1 MSLSLVFLHCIFP
14 PMQSCCLQSLSSTLS
29 ETWQDPGGWLEP
41 SPQTCLDVQKTEVAF
56 LIPGTEDRNPKLST
70 SSGLFVT
77 WCVKL
82 SYMPAVLRLSVSGSR
97 ICVLIPIRYGTKEA
111 LEWKIH
117 GRIKT
122 LITQRQS
129 WFKAIVPV
137 KVFVVPLSRKILESK
152 SSEIFLLEFI
162 TY

>member
-1 MSLSLVFLHCIFP
+1 
-14 PMQSCCLQSLSSTLS
+14 
-29 ETWQDPGGWLEP
+29 
-41 SPQTCLDVQKTEVAF
+41 
-56 LIPGTEDRNPKLST
+56 
-70 SSGLFVT
+70 
-77 WCVKL
+77 
-82 SYMPAVLRLSVSGSR
+82 MPAVLRLSVSGSR